1 MLEDTRGS
9 LRDELE
15 EALLSMR
22 QPPAPQQ
29 QPFNSLRDE
38 IQRIRAYSHEN
49 QLTDNDAAQREDTE
63 KQNKRIDSVRV
74 DIELKSLV
82 NRIKGVTTHIKEKV
96 KKQRELSESIIS
108 EQDE

>member
-1 MLEDTRGS
+1 MVPQPLPKAPEHMMLEDTRGS

-22 QPPAPQQ
+22 KPPAPQQ

-49 QLTDNDAAQREDTE
+49 Q
-63 KQNKRIDSVRV
+63 
-74 DIELKSLV
+74 
-82 NRIKGVTTHIKEKV
+82 
-96 KKQRELSESIIS
+96 
-108 EQDE
+108 